1 MGLELAKRR
10 DLLAG
15 VLDDVGE
22 DIQLVESY
30 EVNPAELLD
39 AVKRL
44 GFEGSVAKQKT
55 SIYEAGNS
63 SRAWG
68 MR

>member
-30 EVNPAELLD
+30 GVNPAEFTRCC
-39 AVKRL
+39 K
-44 GFEGSVAKQKT
+44 KT
-55 SIYEAGNS
+55 
-63 SRAWG
+63 WV
-68 MR
+68 